1 MKVGR
6 AKFGGYTLFT
16 TDGYRRLHKYWSI
29 NTLAI
34 YRNQTEASHGRI
46 YSDQT
51 VTGGVA
57 IVMGVNSSHRHNG
70 EINGPGLKPRHV
82 AEASAC
88 FTRNS
93 HGPGESLEAGIK
105 VFIKSEQRK

>member
-51 VTGGVA
+51 VHYGLTGGWVQKFK
-57 IVMGVNSSHRHNG
+57 GSY
-70 EINGPGLKPRHV
+70 LL
-82 AEASAC
+82 C
-88 FTRNS
+88 FLHS
-93 HGPGESLEAGIK
+93 VL
-105 VFIKSEQRK
+105 VFKARGQCDHHAFPLA